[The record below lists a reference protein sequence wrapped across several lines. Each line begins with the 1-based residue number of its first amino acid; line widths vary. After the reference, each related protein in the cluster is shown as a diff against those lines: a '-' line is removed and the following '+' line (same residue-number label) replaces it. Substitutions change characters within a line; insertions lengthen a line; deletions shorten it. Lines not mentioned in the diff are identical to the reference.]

1 MLIHKETRSLVLH
14 VRPEKVATIQQIFPR
29 HSRIVPYEGHELL
42 AVRHDLE
49 TVKVLRNMGINAPSP
64 IRHYYDWPRPARFAQ
79 VFDHQYATADF
90 LTLHPKCFV
99 LNEMG
104 TSKTASSIWAADYL
118 MQLGKVR
125 KVLVACTLSTM
136 ESVWMN
142 EMFDVAMHRSS
153 TVLHADAE
161 TRRERLQH
169 DVDFYIINHSGLKI
183 LKRELIER
191 QDIDLVIVDEA
202 SVYRNAQTDAYSV
215 LEAIAR
221 VKPRLWL
228 LTGAPCPNAPTDAWA
243 LARLVNKALVPA
255 HFTQFKRKTMSQVST
270 YKWVPRPG
278 SHELAH
284 AALQPAIRFKKAD
297 CLSLPPVTFTS
308 KRVPI
313 APEQLKLYDQMK
325 QHLVIQ
331 AQATQVT
338 AANAADAISK
348 LRQILC
354 GAIKTATGDYA
365 AIAHEPRLK
374 VLCETIEEA
383 AAKVLVIVPFKGI
396 ARVLCDE
403 LNAWHAKK
411 GDGRRVALVNGDVT
425 MKDRNTIFQDFRD
438 DDTLTELVCHPAVMA
453 HGLNMTQADMLIFYA
468 PIYSNDQSGQV
479 MDRINRPGQI
489 RHMTICRL
497 VANALEQGIYAMV
510 EQKRQSQEN
519 MLALYQK
526 EVLGDINI

>member
-1 MLIHKETRSLVLH
+1 MIVHKETKSLVMR
-14 VRPEKVATIQQIFPR
+14 VRPEKTAALQQIFPAHTR
-29 HSRIVPYEGHELL
+29 TIHFQGEPLL
-42 AVRHDLE
+42 AMPHNLE
-49 TVKVLRNMGINAPSP
+49 VVKVLRNMGIKAPSP
-64 IRHYYDWPRPARFAQ
+64 IRYYYDWPRPARFDR

-125 KVLVACTLSTM
+125 KVLVACTMSTM

-142 EMFDVAMHRSS
+142 EMFDVAMHRSA
-153 TVLHADAE
+153 VILHADADK
-161 TRRERLQH
+161 RRELLAH

-183 LKRELIER
+183 LKRELIAR
-191 QDIDLVIVDEA
+191 NDIDLVIVDEA
-202 SVYRNAQTDAYSV
+202 SVYRNAQTDAYET
-215 LEAIAR
+215 LEAITRA
-221 VKPRLWL
+221 KPRLWL
-228 LTGAPCPNAPTDAWA
+228 LTGAPCPSAPTDAWA
-243 LARLVNKALVPA
+243 LARLVNKSLVPP
-255 HFTQFKRKTMSQVST
+255 HFSQFKRKTMMQVST

-278 SHELAH
+278 SHEVAYS
-284 AALQPAIRFKKAD
+284 ALQPAIRFKKAD
-297 CLSLPPVTFTS
+297 CLTLPPVTFTS
-308 KRVPI
+308 KRVEI
-313 APEQLKLYDQMK
+313 APEQLKLYEQMK
-325 QHLVIQ
+325 QHFVVDAPDTI
-331 AQATQVT
+331 T
-338 AANAADAISK
+338 AVNAADRITK

-354 GAIKTATGDYA
+354 GAIRNSNGDYV
-365 AIAHEPRLK
+365 AIPHAPRLK

-396 ARVLCDE
+396 ARVLQEE

-411 GDGRRVALVNGDVT
+411 GDGRRVELVNGDVS

-438 DDTLTELVCHPAVMA
+438 DPALNELVCHPAVMA

-479 MDRINRPGQI
+479 MDRINRPGQT

-497 VANALEQGIYAMV
+497 YANALEQGIYAMV
-510 EQKRQSQEN
+510 EQRRQSQEN
-519 MLALYQK
+519 MLELYRR
-526 EVLGDINI
+526 EVLGV